1 MINPDFVDTIS
12 LYRYMIISSFISEKI
27 ELKIF

>member
-12 LYRYMIISSFISEKI
+12 LYRYRIISSFISEKI